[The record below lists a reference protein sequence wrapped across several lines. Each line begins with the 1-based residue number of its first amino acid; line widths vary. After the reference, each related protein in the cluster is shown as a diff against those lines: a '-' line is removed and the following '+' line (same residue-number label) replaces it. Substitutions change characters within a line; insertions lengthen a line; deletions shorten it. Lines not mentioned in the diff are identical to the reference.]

1 MDQNMT
7 TPPIATAS
15 FLRRW
20 RRIHRRET
28 GEAQRR
34 HADLARTLALT
45 SMSPR
50 QVAIVTAYVAQVERA
65 FCCESVAEHVAAKLR
80 PDLFAHVIREV
91 LFDGQLIP
99 RVPDGVGV
107 DDVEKAIIRRAD
119 GKTTTTPSRK
129 KRKP

>member
-1 MDQNMT
+1 MT
-7 TPPIATAS
+7 TKIPIATVS

-20 RRIHRRET
+20 QLIHRRET

-99 RVPDGVGV
+99 RVPDGVGI

-129 KRKP
+129 RRKP

>member
-1 MDQNMT
+1 
-7 TPPIATAS
+7 
-15 FLRRW
+15 
-20 RRIHRRET
+20 
-28 GEAQRR
+28 
-34 HADLARTLALT
+34 
-45 SMSPR
+45 MSPE

-65 FCCESVAEHVAAKLR
+65 FCCNAVAEHVAASLR

-119 GKTTTTPSRK
+119 GKTTAPSRK
-129 KRKP
+129 KRNP

>member
-1 MDQNMT
+1 MT

-15 FLRRW
+15 FMRRW
-20 RRIHRRET
+20 RRIHLRET

-34 HADLARTLALT
+34 HAHLARTLALT
-45 SMSPR
+45 SMSPE

-65 FCCESVAEHVAAKLR
+65 AFCCDAVAEHVAASLR

-99 RVPDGVGV
+99 RVPDGVAV
-107 DDVEKAIIRRAD
+107 DDVEKAFIRFAD
-119 GKTTTTPSRK
+119 GKTTTPSRK
-129 KRKP
+129 KRNP

>member
-28 GEAQRR
+28 GEARQR
-34 HADLARTLALT
+34 HAHLARTLALT
-45 SMSPR
+45 SMSPE

-65 FCCESVAEHVAAKLR
+65 FCCNAVAEHVAASLR

-119 GKTTTTPSRK
+119 GKTTAPSRK
-129 KRKP
+129 KRNP